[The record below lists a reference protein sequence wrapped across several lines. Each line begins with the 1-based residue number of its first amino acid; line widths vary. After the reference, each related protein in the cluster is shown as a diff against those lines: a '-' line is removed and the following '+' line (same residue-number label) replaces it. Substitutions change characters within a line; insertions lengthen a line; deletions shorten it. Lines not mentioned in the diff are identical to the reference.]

1 MEIARNAKGSVVKS
15 RRRDTECWRSAS
27 RWLDRTPTTLW
38 VKRIYDLGAAPKEL
52 NRQVP
57 AVMTGDSFKKSLRCR
72 NELYVLLLSRT
83 LIGADG
89 CEQVQ

>member
-1 MEIARNAKGSVVKS
+1 MEIARNAEGSVVKS

-27 RWLDRTPTTLW
+27 RWLHRTPTTLW
-38 VKRIYDLGAAPKEL
+38 AKRIYDLGAAPKEL

-57 AVMTGDSFKKSLRCR
+57 AVTTGDSFKKSLRPVA
-72 NELYVLLLSRT
+72 EMSRT

-89 CEQVQ
+89 